1 MIRGRAAIIGNG
13 VSGRGSQVA
22 VVTASAAAR
31 GVMDGKAFPELK
43 PINSD
48 AYRTRGT
55 GLLAWI
61 EVTPTEPQ
69 QLVWL
74 NPQYGIDY
82 DIRTSSG
89 LNWKII

>member
-1 MIRGRAAIIGNG
+1 

-43 PINSD
+43 PVNAD
-48 AYRTRGT
+48 AYRTRDT
-55 GLLAWI
+55 GLFHWL
-61 EVTPTEPQ
+61 EVTPTESQ

-74 NPQYGIDY
+74 NPQIGIDY

-89 LNWKII
+89 LDWKII

>member
-1 MIRGRAAIIGNG
+1 MIRGRAAIIGNS

-31 GVMDGKAFPELK
+31 GVMEGKAFPELK
-43 PINSD
+43 PINAD
-48 AYRTRGT
+48 AYRTRDT

-82 DIRTSSG
+82 DINTSSG
-89 LNWKII
+89 LDWKII

>member
-43 PINSD
+43 PINTD

-55 GLLAWI
+55 GLFHWL

-82 DIRTSSG
+82 DINTSTG
-89 LNWKII
+89 LHWKII

>member
-31 GVMDGKAFPELK
+31 GVMEGKAFPELK
-43 PINSD
+43 PINAD
-48 AYRTRGT
+48 AYRTRDT

-89 LNWKII
+89 LDWNII

>member
-1 MIRGRAAIIGNG
+1 MIRGRAALIGNG

-31 GVMDGKAFPELK
+31 GVMEGKAFPELN
-43 PINSD
+43 PINAD
-48 AYRTRGT
+48 AYRTREM
-55 GLLAWI
+55 GLFHWLQ
-61 EVTPTEPQ
+61 VTPTEPQ

-74 NPQYGIDY
+74 NPQMGIDY

-89 LNWKII
+89 LDWRIL

>member
-43 PINSD
+43 PVNAD
-48 AYRTRGT
+48 AYRSRDT
-55 GLLAWI
+55 GLLTWLQ
-61 EVTPTEPQ
+61 VTPTEPQ

-82 DIRTSSG
+82 DIETSTG
-89 LNWKII
+89 LHWKII

>member
-31 GVMDGKAFPELK
+31 GVTEGKAFPELK
-43 PINSD
+43 PVNAD
-48 AYRTRGT
+48 AYRTRDT

-69 QLVWL
+69 HLVWL
-74 NPQYGIDY
+74 NPQMGIDY
-82 DIRTSSG
+82 TINTSTG
-89 LNWKII
+89 LHWKII

>member
-31 GVMDGKAFPELK
+31 GVMEGKAFPELK

-48 AYRTRGT
+48 AYRTRDT
-55 GLLAWI
+55 GLLAWLQ
-61 EVTPTEPQ
+61 VTPTETQ

-74 NPQYGIDY
+74 NPQMGIDY
-82 DIRTSSG
+82 DIHTSSG

>member
-31 GVMDGKAFPELK
+31 GVMEGKAFPELK
-43 PINSD
+43 PINVD
-48 AYRTRGT
+48 AYRTRDT

-74 NPQYGIDY
+74 TPQYGIDY

-89 LNWKII
+89 LDWRIL

>member
-22 VVTASAAAR
+22 VLTASAAAR
-31 GVMDGKAFPELK
+31 GVVEGKAFLELK
-43 PINSD
+43 PVNTD
-48 AYRTRGT
+48 AYRTRDT
-55 GLLAWI
+55 GLFHWI

-74 NPQYGIDY
+74 NQQTGIDY
-82 DIRTSSG
+82 TINTSTG
-89 LNWKII
+89 LHWKII

>member
-31 GVMDGKAFPELK
+31 GVMEGKAVPELN
-43 PINSD
+43 PINAD
-48 AYRTRGT
+48 AYRTREM
-55 GLLAWI
+55 GLFHWLQ
-61 EVTPTEPQ
+61 VTPTEPQ

-74 NPQYGIDY
+74 NPQMGIDY

-89 LNWKII
+89 LDWRIL

>member
-31 GVMDGKAFPELK
+31 GIIDGKAFPELK
-43 PINSD
+43 PVNAD
-48 AYRTRGT
+48 AFRTRGT
-55 GLLAWI
+55 GLFHWLA
-61 EVTPTEPQ
+61 VTPTEPQ

-74 NPQYGIDY
+74 NPQTGIDY
-82 DIRTSSG
+82 TINTSTG
-89 LNWKII
+89 LHWKII

>member
-31 GVMDGKAFPELK
+31 GVIDGKAFPELK

-48 AYRTRGT
+48 AYRTRNT
-55 GLLAWI
+55 GLFHWLQ
-61 EVTPTEPQ
+61 VTPTEPQ

-82 DIRTSSG
+82 DIRTSSF
-89 LNWKII
+89 LDWKII

>member
-31 GVMDGKAFPELK
+31 GVMEGKAFPELK
-43 PINSD
+43 PVNAD

-55 GLLAWI
+55 GIFHWL

-74 NPQYGIDY
+74 NPQMGIDY
-82 DIRTSSG
+82 TINTSTG
-89 LNWKII
+89 LDWKII

>member
-31 GVMDGKAFPELK
+31 GVIDGKAFPELK

-48 AYRTRGT
+48 AYRTRNT
-55 GLLAWI
+55 GLFHWL

-82 DIRTSSG
+82 DIHTSSG
-89 LNWKII
+89 LHWKII

>member
-31 GVMDGKAFPELK
+31 GVVEGKAFHELK

-48 AYRTRGT
+48 AYRTRDT
-55 GLLAWI
+55 GLFHWI

-82 DIRTSSG
+82 DIHTSTG
-89 LNWKII
+89 LHWKIF

>member
-31 GVMDGKAFPELK
+31 GVIDGKAFPELK
-43 PINSD
+43 PINTD
-48 AYRTRGT
+48 AYRTRDT
-55 GLLAWI
+55 GLLTWI

-82 DIRTSSG
+82 DIHTSSG
-89 LNWKII
+89 LHWNII

>member
-1 MIRGRAAIIGNG
+1 MIRGRAAIIGNS

-31 GVMDGKAFPELK
+31 GVMEGKAFPELK
-43 PINSD
+43 PINAD
-48 AYRTRGT
+48 AYRTRDT

-89 LNWKII
+89 LDWRIL

>member
-31 GVMDGKAFPELK
+31 GVIGGKAFPELK
-43 PINSD
+43 PVNAD
-48 AYRTRGT
+48 AYRTRDT
-55 GLLAWI
+55 GLLAWLQ
-61 EVTPTEPQ
+61 VTPTEPQ

-89 LNWKII
+89 LHWNII

>member
-1 MIRGRAAIIGNG
+1 MIRGRAAIIGIG

-31 GVMDGKAFPELK
+31 GVIEGKAFPELK
-43 PINSD
+43 PINAD

-55 GLLAWI
+55 GLLHWLQ
-61 EVTPTEPQ
+61 VTPTEPQ

-82 DIRTSSG
+82 TINTSSG
-89 LNWKII
+89 LHWKII

>member
-31 GVMDGKAFPELK
+31 GVMEGKTFPELK
-43 PINSD
+43 PVNAD
-48 AYRTRGT
+48 AYRTRET
-55 GLLAWI
+55 GLLAWLQ
-61 EVTPTEPQ
+61 VTPTEPQ

-74 NPQYGIDY
+74 NPQMGIDY
-82 DIRTSSG
+82 DIRTASG

>member
-31 GVMDGKAFPELK
+31 GIMEGKAFPELK
-43 PINSD
+43 PVNSD
-48 AYRTRGT
+48 AYRTRDT
-55 GLLAWI
+55 GLFHWL
-61 EVTPTEPQ
+61 EVTPAEPQ

-74 NPQYGIDY
+74 NPQMGIDY
-82 DIRTSSG
+82 DIHTSSG

>member
-31 GVMDGKAFPELK
+31 GVMEGKAFPELK

-48 AYRTRGT
+48 AYRTRNT
-55 GLLAWI
+55 GLLTWI

-89 LNWKII
+89 LDWNII

>member
-22 VVTASAAAR
+22 VATASAAAC
-31 GVMDGKAFPELK
+31 GVTEGKAFPELK
-43 PINSD
+43 PINAD
-48 AYRTRGT
+48 AYRTRDT
-55 GLLAWI
+55 GLFHWL

-74 NPQYGIDY
+74 NPQMGIDY
-82 DIRTSSG
+82 DIHTSSG

>member
-1 MIRGRAAIIGNG
+1 MAAIIGNG

-31 GVMDGKAFPELK
+31 GVVEGKAFPELK

-48 AYRTRGT
+48 AYRTRDT
-55 GLLAWI
+55 GLFHWI

-74 NPQYGIDY
+74 NPQTGIDY
-82 DIRTSSG
+82 NINTSTG
-89 LNWKII
+89 LHWKII

>member
-22 VVTASAAAR
+22 VVTASAAGR
-31 GVMDGKAFPELK
+31 GVIEGKAFPELK
-43 PINSD
+43 PVNAD
-48 AYRTRGT
+48 AYRTRDT
-55 GLLAWI
+55 GLLTWLQ
-61 EVTPTEPQ
+61 VTPTEPQ

-74 NPQYGIDY
+74 NPQMGIDY

>member
-31 GVMDGKAFPELK
+31 GVTEGKAFPELK
-43 PINSD
+43 PVNAD
-48 AYRTRGT
+48 AYRTRDT
-55 GLLAWI
+55 GLLTWI

-69 QLVWL
+69 QLDW
-74 NPQYGIDY
+74 NAATAQ
-82 DIRTSSG
+82 TSASFTVTSNT
-89 LNWKII
+89 NWTVE

>member
-13 VSGRGSQVA
+13 VSGRGSHVA

-31 GVMDGKAFPELK
+31 GVMEGKAFPELK
-43 PINSD
+43 PINAD

>member
-31 GVMDGKAFPELK
+31 GVMEGKAFPELN
-43 PINSD
+43 PINAD
-48 AYRTRGT
+48 AYRTREM
-55 GLLAWI
+55 GLFHCLQ
-61 EVTPTEPQ
+61 ETPTEPQ

-74 NPQYGIDY
+74 NPQMGIDY

-89 LNWKII
+89 LDWRIL

>member
-1 MIRGRAAIIGNG
+1 MIRGRAAVIGNG

-31 GVMDGKAFPELK
+31 GVMEGKAFPELK

-48 AYRTRGT
+48 AYRTRNT
-55 GLLAWI
+55 GLFHWLQ
-61 EVTPTEPQ
+61 VTPTEPQ

-82 DIRTSSG
+82 DIHTSSG
-89 LNWKII
+89 LYWKII

>member
-22 VVTASAAAR
+22 AITASAAAR
-31 GVMDGKAFPELK
+31 GVMEGKAFPELK
-43 PINSD
+43 PINAD

-74 NPQYGIDY
+74 TPQYGIDY
-82 DIRTSSG
+82 DINTSSG
-89 LNWKII
+89 LDWKII

>member
-1 MIRGRAAIIGNG
+1 
-13 VSGRGSQVA
+13 VA

-31 GVMDGKAFPELK
+31 GVIDGKAFPELK
-43 PINSD
+43 PVNAD

-55 GLLAWI
+55 GLFHWL

-74 NPQYGIDY
+74 NPQTGIDY
-82 DIRTSSG
+82 TIHTSSG
-89 LNWKII
+89 LHWKII

>member
-31 GVMDGKAFPELK
+31 GVIGGKAFPELK
-43 PINSD
+43 PVNAD
-48 AYRTRGT
+48 AFRTRDT
-55 GLLAWI
+55 GLFHWL

-82 DIRTSSG
+82 TINTSSG
-89 LNWKII
+89 LHWKII